1 METINRLA
9 RRLAIMLLALLLVA
23 CATGLPVPPAEL
35 TALSGDRV
43 SVKIEQFG
51 VCNTAF
57 DRPVEI
63 DPSRELVVVV
73 HGCLASAGE
82 YELVANAF
90 KEQGKQAYCFN
101 YEDRDRISHSAMQL
115 SQVLEQLIKK
125 TGVRHIT
132 VIGHSQ
138 GGLVARRALVKEN
151 GVSLAGADIRLVTV
165 SAPFGG
171 IRASSHC
178 ASLTHSVLSLGIN
191 KLICLAITGSKWS
204 EIPPG
209 VPLIQ
214 EPGTL
219 QEAVTEHL
227 KIVTDERGS
236 CRTFNANGRCLE
248 KDEIFAVDEQR
259 QAVVD
264 ADRRVREYL
273 VKAGHVEIVG
283 SGKNPPKLLIDI
295 LFQQVAATRR

>member
-1 METINRLA
+1 MKTVLS
-9 RRLAIMLLALLLVA
+9 AILSALLLTA
-23 CATGLPVPPAEL
+23 CATGLSIPPAEVS
-35 TALSGDRV
+35 ALSGGRV
-43 SVKIEQFG
+43 SVKIDQFG
-51 VCNTAF
+51 ICNTAF
-57 DRPVEI
+57 DRPVDI

-82 YELVANAF
+82 YALVADAF
-90 KEQGKQAYCFN
+90 KAQGKQAYCFN
-101 YEDRDRISHSAMQL
+101 YDDRDRISHSALQL
-115 SQVLEQLIKK
+115 AQILEQLIKK
-125 TGVRHIT
+125 TGVRRIT
-132 VIGHSQ
+132 VVGHSQ

-151 GVSLAGADIRLVTV
+151 GVSLVGADIRLVTV
-165 SAPFGG
+165 STPFGG

-178 ASLTHSVLSLGIN
+178 ASLPHSVLSLGLN

-219 QEAVTEHL
+219 QEAVTDHL

-236 CRTFNANGRCLE
+236 CRTLDEKGRCLE

-264 ADRRVREYL
+264 ADRRSREYL

-295 LFQQVAATRR
+295 LSRQAATTGR